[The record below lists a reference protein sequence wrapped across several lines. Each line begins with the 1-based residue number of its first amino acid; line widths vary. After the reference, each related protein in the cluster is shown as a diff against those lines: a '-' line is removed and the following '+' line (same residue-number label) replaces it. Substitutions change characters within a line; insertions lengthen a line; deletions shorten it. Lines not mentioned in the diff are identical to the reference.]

1 MSFST
6 ALTTLV
12 GVLGLAN
19 LVLALGRTRRVAEP
33 HQRVDDLGGAPP
45 GHGLAD
51 AALAD
56 TVLADTALADQPPNP
71 AVTVAP
77 DPRS

>member
-6 ALTTLV
+6 VLTTLV

-19 LVLALGRTRRVAEP
+19 LVLVVGRTRRVTEP
-33 HQRVDDLGGAPP
+33 HQGVEDLGGAPP
-45 GHGLAD
+45 GHPLAD
-51 AALAD
+51 ADLAD
-56 TVLADTALADQPPNP
+56 SPPGA